1 MLEEFISNGSPTV
14 LYLLQ
19 DIITF
24 SMFISVHPA
33 NMLYLFVV
41 CVHVC
46 SQNMLCRSYFSSM
59 CIIQL
64 TNVVCL
70 LHFMLLFTV
79 CKLV

>member
-1 MLEEFISNGSPTV
+1 VLEEFIGSSSPTV

-33 NMLYLFVV
+33 NMLYLLVV

-46 SQNMLCRSYFSSM
+46 SQIMLCPYYFNSTIRSYP
-59 CIIQL
+59 
-64 TNVVCL
+64 CL
-70 LHFMLLFTV
+70 SYSWL
-79 CKLV
+79 